1 VSPLDATTLHDLS
14 DASPA
19 GENLELDPEFG
30 ALERAAQGKPETQY
44 GDVINAATPP
54 DWKETEANA
63 VALLERT
70 RDLRVLAHLAVARL
84 HLAGPLAYAQVLAQI
99 RSQIENRWEQ
109 VHPHLDPE
117 DDNDPTLRSNALFRL
132 QDPANVL
139 RPLRDLPLA
148 STPQTGPVSWRDIAT
163 FRGQVEPEPGREKR
177 TEAFIRAA
185 FGKSD
190 PEKHQLLRDG
200 IDMALEEATAIPSAF
215 EAKAGAGSG
224 PDFTN
229 LVKLLAGMQ
238 KELREFEPAAAA
250 ESAEQTFEQGEAQD
264 ANAQAAKQQAAPM
277 GFASV
282 RSIDSIA
289 SRDDALY
296 LLELAANYFRSY
308 EPSSPLPLLIDRARR
323 LAAMD
328 FMDILRDLAPEGVGQ
343 AEIVV
348 LGPPP
353 PAAEQ

>member
-1 VSPLDATTLHDLS
+1 MSPLDANTLHDLS
-14 DASPA
+14 DDAPA

-54 DWKETEANA
+54 DWKEAEACA

-84 HLAGPLAYAQVLAQI
+84 HVGGPLAYAQVLAQI
-99 RSQIENRWEQ
+99 RNQIENRWEQ

-117 DDNDPTLRSNALFRL
+117 DGNDPTLRSNALFRL

-163 FRGQVEPEPGREKR
+163 FRGQIEPEPGREKR

-185 FGKSD
+185 FGKTD
-190 PEKHQLLRDG
+190 REQLQILSDG
-200 IDMALEEATAIPSAF
+200 IGMALEEATAIPAAF

-229 LVKLLAGMQ
+229 LAKLLAGLQ
-238 KELREFEPAAAA
+238 KELQAFEPAAA
-250 ESAEQTFEQGEAQD
+250 ESAESGPEPGEAQEAD
-264 ANAQAAKQQAAPM
+264 APASKQQAL
-277 GFASV
+277 ASV
-282 RSIDSIA
+282 RSIDGVN

-296 LLELAANYFRSY
+296 LLELAATYFRTY

-348 LGPPP
+348 VGPPP
-353 PAAEQ
+353 PAA

>member
-14 DASPA
+14 DDAPA

-54 DWKETEANA
+54 DWKETEACA

-84 HLAGPLAYAQVLAQI
+84 HLAGPLAYAQVLGQI
-99 RSQIENRWEQ
+99 RSQIENRWDQ

-117 DDNDPTLRSNALFRL
+117 DGNDPTLRSNALFRL

-139 RPLRDLPLA
+139 RLLRDMPLA
-148 STPQTGPVSWRDIAT
+148 SSPQTGPVSWRDIAT
-163 FRGQVEPEPGREKR
+163 FRGQLELEPGREKR

-185 FGKSD
+185 FGKTD
-190 PEKHQLLRDG
+190 AEQLQLLGDG
-200 IDMALEEATAIPSAF
+200 IGMALAEATAIPLAF
-215 EAKAGAGSG
+215 EAKAGAASS

-229 LVKLLAGMQ
+229 LVKLLAGIQ
-238 KELREFEPAAAA
+238 KELQEFEPAPAA
-250 ESAEQTFEQGEAQD
+250 ESAEQTGEVGEAAEATPQ
-264 ANAQAAKQQAAPM
+264 APRQAAAPV
-277 GFASV
+277 GFASI
-282 RSIDSIA
+282 RSIDGVT
-289 SRDDALY
+289 SREDALY
-296 LLELAANYFRSY
+296 LLELAANYFRGY

-323 LAAMD
+323 LATMD
-328 FMDILRDLAPEGVGQ
+328 FMDILRDLAPEGVNQ

-348 LGPPP
+348 VGPPP
-353 PAAEQ
+353 PAV